1 MEEQKYLVAIALAE
15 QNKKR
20 IMPLGGKTFAGVDS
34 LNQVP
39 KKEAEKILLDLLLR
53 LFIRSAKGNLKLSND
68 EESLILIEISFEDMQ
83 SKLPRIK
90 SNWLNTGNTRDLF
103 EEFNSIC
110 SNIWSI
116 QYIKHEGIIFKELKQ
131 TKLS

>member
-53 LFIRSAKGNLKLSND
+53 IFIRSSKGNLKLSND
-68 EESLILIEISFEDMQ
+68 EKSLILIEISFEDMQ

-90 SNWLNTGNTRDLF
+90 SNWLNTGNTGDLF

-116 QYIKHEGIIFKELKQ
+116 QYIKHEGIIFKELIQK
-131 TKLS
+131 KLS